1 MLSLFVQGVSTVKGS
16 LKGCDLLNNTSSL
29 LSGLCTVISV
39 SRVVSIVEGSSTWID
54 NRPPDNRLLFLVLSV
69 KKISVIYIK

>member
-16 LKGCDLLNNTSSL
+16 LKSCDLLNNTSSL

-39 SRVVSIVEGSSTWID
+39 SRVVSTVEGSSTWID

>member
-1 MLSLFVQGVSTVKGS
+1 MLSLFVQGVSIVKGS

-39 SRVVSIVEGSSTWID
+39 SRVVSTVEGSSTWID